1 MASTVPVFS
10 VCEQHTLDQI
20 KEKFGLVVWLTV
32 NEFAEILR
40 TSGNNVIQMIRRGH
54 LTFSTA
60 RVGSSYR
67 FPCAAV
73 AQWVCGKFN
82 EDAAC
87 VAMPKKTS
95 GRVKTQSE
103 FQKRLMALKNDVD
116 DRVKRVRELDDQTGF
131 KKAKIEHEKASFEL
145 VKLVESQALS
155 DFVGVPLDTPKKSRG
170 GL

>member
-32 NEFAEILR
+32 NE
-40 TSGNNVIQMIRRGH
+40 IQMIRRGH